1 MPAGGV
7 ALISIAAGFVGAMSG
22 MGGGVI
28 LIPVLT
34 VFGVDIKYAIAVSL
48 LSTLV
53 ISNSAATGY
62 VRRHLPNLKA
72 SAFSELFGVLGA
84 LAGAS
89 MAVISLR
96 RPLFVLCGGIL
107 LLSSLLLVR
116 RRHEDYKP
124 VLQQDPLS
132 SRLGLAGCYYDIA
145 EKRTLHYVGRR
156 APWSGL
162 LMFGAG
168 LISGWLGIGASAL
181 TTVIHNLV
189 MGLPPK
195 VSLTTSNLVIGVM
208 VMAGVSVYLEAGLID
223 LRLVVPVILGVFV
236 GALLGSRVLVGMT
249 NRIVRLIVLGPLVVL
264 GLEMIVRGI
273 RGG

>member
-1 MPAGGV
+1 MPAGV
-7 ALISIAAGFVGAMSG
+7 VVLIAIAAGFVGAVSG

-28 LIPVLT
+28 LIPLLT
-34 VFGVDIKYAIAVSL
+34 AFGIDIKYAIAVSL
-48 LSTLV
+48 LSMLA
-53 ISNSAATGY
+53 ISNSAAAGY
-62 VRRHLPNLKA
+62 VPRHLPNLKV

-84 LAGAS
+84 LTGALI
-89 MAVISLR
+89 AVISLR

-116 RRHEDYKP
+116 RRHEDDNP
-124 VLQQDPLS
+124 VIRQDPLS
-132 SRLGLAGCYYDIA
+132 NQLGLAGCYYDVA
-145 EKRTLHYVGRR
+145 EKRTLHYVGGR

-181 TTVIHNLV
+181 TTLIHNLV

-195 VSLTTSNLVIGVM
+195 VSLTTGNLVIGVM
-208 VMAGVSVYLEAGLID
+208 ALASVSVYLEAGLID
-223 LRLVVPVILGVFV
+223 LRLAVPVILGVFV
-236 GALLGSRVLVGMT
+236 GALLGSRVFVGMT

-264 GLEMIVRGI
+264 GLEMIGRGL